1 MDEKAETE
9 SEDHT
14 LEEDTEYL
22 VQDED
27 VEIFYHTNES
37 EEEGLSPQPTIAL
50 VSEDQEAIEVP
61 EGMVIEKRLPDLLSL
76 LESQTGTAAP
86 EVPIVPR
93 PPTSI
98 PPTPV

>member
-1 MDEKAETE
+1 MDEKVETE

-22 VQDED
+22 VQDKD
-27 VEIFYHTNES
+27 FEIFYRTNES

-61 EGMVIEKRLPDLLSL
+61 EGMVIEKRLPNLLSL
-76 LESQTGTAAP
+76 LESQLG
-86 EVPIVPR
+86 PR
-93 PPTSI
+93 LPRSQ
-98 PPTPV
+98 